1 MVPDAI
7 LQPLVDNNVIQLI
20 VIALSFGI
28 VCSKST
34 ADCRGEDYLP
44 IQQTITTLFEAVI
57 RILKW
62 LPGTTLVF
70 GIVART
76 VALKGFEPFK
86 ALGALIIAA
95 LFFAPAT
102 T

>member
-28 VCSKST
+28 KGVLKST

-44 IQQTITTLFEAVI
+44 IQQTITTLFE
-57 RILKW
+57 L
-62 LPGTTLVF
+62 
-70 GIVART
+70 
-76 VALKGFEPFK
+76 
-86 ALGALIIAA
+86 
-95 LFFAPAT
+95 
-102 T
+102 